1 MTAGPFMRT
10 LSLLTLSLCLLVGC
24 GKAPP
29 PEPVDPVPAGVEIPK
44 GMPNDKWFH
53 ENVLSSKVPVLL
65 DFTATWCPPCR
76 EMKPHLHKVEET
88 YGDRLKVVEIDVD
101 EKTYLPA
108 FFDVEGIPRLIVI
121 KDGKIVADDVGGR
134 DYDDLLSFLKPVLGD
149 P

>member
-1 MTAGPFMRT
+1 MRT

-24 GKAPP
+24 SEAPP
-29 PEPVDPVPAGVEIPK
+29 PEPVDPVPVGVVIPK

-53 ENVLSSKVPVLL
+53 ANVLSSKSPVLL
-65 DFTATWCPPCR
+65 DFTATWCPPCQM
-76 EMKPHLHKVEET
+76 MKPHLHKVEEA

-101 EKTYLPA
+101 ENTYLPA
-108 FFDVEGIPRLIVI
+108 FFRVTGIPRLIVV

-134 DYDDLLSFLKPVLGD
+134 DYDDLLEFLKPVLGN